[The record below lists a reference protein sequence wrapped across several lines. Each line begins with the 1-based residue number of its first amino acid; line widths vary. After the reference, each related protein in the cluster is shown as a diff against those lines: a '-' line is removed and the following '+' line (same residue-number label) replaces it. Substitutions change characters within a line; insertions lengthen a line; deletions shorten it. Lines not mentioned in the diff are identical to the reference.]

1 MFDKSYRIIF
11 IGLISV
17 LISSAMLYIDM
28 RSSVA
33 YALLSIGFVLVGVG
47 ILLSF
52 FKMVSEG
59 KK

>member
-1 MFDKSYRIIF
+1 MLDKSYRIIF

-17 LISSAMLYIDM
+17 LISSAMLYIEM
-28 RSSVA
+28 RSPVA
-33 YALLSIGFVLVGVG
+33 YALLSVGFVLEGVG

>member
-1 MFDKSYRIIF
+1 MFNKSYRIIF

-33 YALLSIGFVLVGVG
+33 YVLLSIGFVLVGVG
-47 ILLSF
+47 ILISF

-59 KK
+59 NK

>member
-1 MFDKSYRIIF
+1 MLDKSYRIIF

-17 LISSAMLYIDM
+17 LISSAMLYIEM
-28 RSSVA
+28 RSPVA
-33 YALLSIGFVLVGVG
+33 YALLTVGFVLVGVG

>member
-1 MFDKSYRIIF
+1 MLDKSYRIIF

-17 LISSAMLYIDM
+17 LISSAMLYIEM
-28 RSSVA
+28 RSPVA
-33 YALLSIGFVLVGVG
+33 YALLSVGFVLVGVG

>member
-1 MFDKSYRIIF
+1 MLDKSYRIIF

-17 LISSAMLYIDM
+17 LISSAMLYIEM
-28 RSSVA
+28 RSPVA
-33 YALLSIGFVLVGVG
+33 YALLTVGFVLVGVG

-52 FKMVSEG
+52 FKVVSEG